1 MTKAELT
8 EKIKPFLPLGTENY
22 VVELLIQYKIQLRL
36 SKPRISKYGD
46 YRAPFKN
53 EKNHRISVN
62 KNLNPYAFITTFLH
76 EVAHLVAFEKFRN
89 KIDPHGKEWKHEFK
103 LLLEP
108 LISHH
113 QLPDDVARAL
123 KAYMHDPSASSCS
136 DQNLSKVLSMYD
148 KDQKLLLETLSIGT
162 VFRIESGR
170 VFKKGKTLR
179 TWVQCIEIKSGK
191 EYRISGICKVEE
203 IRDL

>member
-1 MTKAELT
+1 LTKAELT

-22 VVELLIQYKIQLRL
+22 VVDLLIQYKIQLRL

-113 QLPDDVARAL
+113 QLPDDVAKAL

-148 KDQKLLLETLSIGT
+148 KDQKLLLETLSIGS

-191 EYRISGICKVEE
+191 EYRII
-203 IRDL
+203 

>member
-123 KAYMHDPSASSCS
+123 KTYMHDPSASSCS

-148 KDQKLLLETLSIGT
+148 KDQKLLLETLPIGS
-162 VFRIESGR
+162 VFIIESGR

-179 TWVQCIEIKSGK
+179 TWVQCVEIKSGK
-191 EYRISGICKVEE
+191 EYRINGICKVEE
-203 IRDL
+203 ITDL

>member
-22 VVELLIQYKIQLRL
+22 VVDLLIQYKIQLRL

-113 QLPDDVARAL
+113 QLPDDVAKAL

-148 KDQKLLLETLSIGT
+148 KDQKLLLETLSIGS

-191 EYRISGICKVEE
+191 EYRII
-203 IRDL
+203 